1 MNRLLSQNKSQ
12 FFNSQNVSVRVN
24 LCIKVIGISSLS
36 NFQSMHGMRIQ
47 MSDAT

>member
-36 NFQSMHGMRIQ
+36 LQSMHGMRIQ

>member
-24 LCIKVIGISSLS
+24 LCIKVIGHILS
-36 NFQSMHGMRIQ
+36 HQSTHGLRIQ